1 MKQRYERLWIAIIVC
16 AAALGG
22 EKPHP
27 LPAPAEKK
35 VSFGKDV
42 KAILAHT
49 CFECH
54 GSGKKKGGLS
64 MMSREAL
71 LKGGENGP
79 AVVEGKSAES
89 ALIKRLV
96 SADADE
102 VMPQKKERLK
112 DDEIAILRAWIDQGL
127 VWDEPIIDREK
138 KISITPRKPAIA
150 DAAANPVDAL
160 LAPYFAKNPV
170 SAKFVDEAVFAR
182 RVYLDVLGLPPT
194 PQQLDEFAAD
204 ATPDKRAKLVE
215 KVLADTNGYAAHWMT
230 FWSDILRNGTT
241 LAGIDGHA
249 NVNITPWLDAALKN
263 NMPYNQFVSELLS
276 GKKETEAF
284 LAGVVMRGVVPASQ
298 TKEMQAAQTIGQVFL
313 GVQLKCASCHDSFV
327 SRFTLEDAYGLA
339 TVFSDKPL
347 ELVRCEVPQGKT
359 APMRFLYPEL
369 GDMDAKLPRPQRLA
383 RLGELMTKKE
393 NGQLTRTIVNR
404 LWGRFF
410 GRALIDP
417 VDEMENP
424 AWNPDLLDWLAS
436 DLADNNYDLKKTMS
450 RMLTSKAYQM
460 ASVEYKK
467 DASGK
472 AFVFRGPSVRR
483 VSAEQYLDAT
493 YALLAIPR
501 RAYQE
506 KSTPLMESLGR
517 PDRNNVATTRDT
529 DASTLQALELI
540 NGPDLQK
547 ILTHDGGKKIQAL
560 VAETKA
566 SKADFTAKIYLQAL
580 GRKPTAQE
588 FSAIESAF
596 PGALTNEVA
605 TDIIWAVLMLP
616 EFQLIR

>member
-1 MKQRYERLWIAIIVC
+1 MKHYGILASLVLC

-22 EKPHP
+22 EKSHP

-35 VSFGKDV
+35 ISFGKDV

-64 MMSREAL
+64 MMSRESL
-71 LKGGENGP
+71 LKGGENGL
-79 AVVEGKSAES
+79 VVVAGKSAES
-89 ALIKRLV
+89 ELIRRLV
-96 SADADE
+96 SGDPDE
-102 VMPQKKERLK
+102 TMPQKKERLK

-138 KISITPRKPAIA
+138 KISIAPRKPAIA
-150 DAAANPVDAL
+150 GGTGNPVDAL
-160 LAPYFAKNPV
+160 LAPYFAKNP
-170 SAKFVDEAVFAR
+170 APGKTVDGALYAR
-182 RVYLDVLGLPPT
+182 RVYLDVTGLPPT
-194 PQQLDEFAAD
+194 PQQFDEFAAD
-204 ATPDKRAKLVE
+204 AAPDKREKLVQ
-215 KVLADTNGYAAHWMT
+215 KILADVNGYAAHWMA

-241 LAGIDGHA
+241 LAGIDGHK
-249 NVNITPWLDAALKN
+249 NVNITPWLEGALKT
-263 NMPYNQFVSELLS
+263 NMPYNTFVSELLS

-359 APMRFLYPEL
+359 APTRFLYPEL
-369 GDMDAKLPRPQRLA
+369 GEIDAKLPRPQRLQ
-383 RLGELMTKKE
+383 RLAELMTKKE

-410 GRALIDP
+410 GRALVDP

-436 DLADNNYDLKKTMS
+436 DLADNGYDLKKTMA

-460 ASVEYKK
+460 ASIEYKK
-467 DASGK
+467 EAK
-472 AFVFRGPSVRR
+472 AFVFRGPAVRR

-506 KSTPLMESLGR
+506 KNTPLMESLGR
-517 PDRNNVATTRDT
+517 PDRNNVATTRDSE
-529 DASTLQALELI
+529 ASTLQALELI
-540 NGPDLQK
+540 NGPDMQK
-547 ILTHDGGKKIQAL
+547 IVYAEGAKKIQAL
-560 VAETKA
+560 VAETKGA
-566 SKADFTAKIYLQAL
+566 KADFMARIYAQAL
-580 GRKPTAQE
+580 NRKPTAQE
-588 FSAIESAF
+588 FSAVESAF
-596 PGALTNEVA
+596 SGALTKETA
-605 TDIIWAVLMLP
+605 SDIVWAVLMLP

>member
-1 MKQRYERLWIAIIVC
+1 MKRRHFGFLASMVIC
-16 AAALGG
+16 AAALAG
-22 EKPHP
+22 EKAHP
-27 LPAPAEKK
+27 LPPASEKK
-35 VSFGKDV
+35 ISFGKDV

-64 MMSREAL
+64 MLSRESL
-71 LKGGENGP
+71 LKGGEDGP
-79 AVVEGKSAES
+79 GVVVGKSADS

-96 SADADE
+96 SGDPEE

-138 KISITPRKPAIA
+138 KINIAPRKPAIA
-150 DAAANPVDAL
+150 EGGNPIDTIL
-160 LAPYFAKNPV
+160 TPYFAKSPPQ
-170 SAKFVDEAVFAR
+170 KFVDDAVFAR
-182 RVYLDVLGLPPT
+182 RVYLDVTGLPPT
-194 PQQLDEFAAD
+194 PAQFDEFAAD
-204 ATPDKRAKLVE
+204 KAPDKREKLVQ
-215 KVLADTNGYAAHWMT
+215 KVLGDVNGYAAHWMT

-263 NMPYNQFVSELLS
+263 NMPYNQFVSDLLS

-359 APMRFLYPEL
+359 AKMRFLYSEL
-369 GDMDAKLPRPQRLA
+369 GDMDAALPRPQRLA

-436 DLADNNYDLKKTMS
+436 DLADSGYDLKKTMA

-467 DASGK
+467 DGK
-472 AFVFRGPSVRR
+472 EFVFRGPAIRR

-506 KSTPLMESLGR
+506 KNTPLMESLGR
-517 PDRNNVATTRDT
+517 PDRNNVATTRDS

-540 NGPDLQK
+540 NGPDMQK
-547 ILTHDGGKKIQAL
+547 IVYAEGAKQLQAL
-560 VAETKA
+560 VTETKA
-566 SKADFTAKIYLQAL
+566 SKADFMARIYLQAL

-588 FSAIESAF
+588 FSAVESAF
-596 PGALTNEVA
+596 PGALTKDMA
-605 TDIIWAVLMLP
+605 ADIVWAVLMLP

>member
-1 MKQRYERLWIAIIVC
+1 MKQRYEGLWIAVIFC
-16 AAALGG
+16 AAAMGG
-22 EKPHP
+22 EKSHP
-27 LPAPAEKK
+27 LPAPSEKK
-35 VSFGKDV
+35 ISFGKDV

-79 AVVEGKSAES
+79 AVVAGKSAES

-96 SADADE
+96 SGDAEE

-127 VWDEPIIDREK
+127 VWDEPIVDREK
-138 KISITPRKPAIA
+138 KISIAPRKPAIA

-160 LAPYFAKNPV
+160 LTPYFAKNPAP
-170 SAKFVDEAVFAR
+170 AKLVDDAVFAR
-182 RVYLDVLGLPPT
+182 RIYMDVLGLPPT
-194 PQQLDEFAAD
+194 PQQLEEFAAD
-204 ATPDKRAKLVE
+204 AAPDKRAKLVE

-263 NMPYNQFVSELLS
+263 NMPYNQFVSDLLS

-359 APMRFLYPEL
+359 APMRFLYSEL
-369 GDMDAKLPRPQRLA
+369 GEMDSKLPRPQRLA

-410 GRALIDP
+410 GRALVDP

-467 DASGK
+467 DTSGK

-483 VSAEQYLDAT
+483 ISAEQYLDAT

-501 RAYQE
+501 RAHQE

-547 ILTHDGGKKIQAL
+547 ILTQDGAKKIQAL

-566 SKADFTAKIYLQAL
+566 SKADFMAKIYLQAL

-588 FSAIESAF
+588 FNAIESAF

-605 TDIIWAVLMLP
+605 TDIIWAMLMLP